1 MAEFLKRSCCHGFFL
16 VCFCF
21 SFVCLFVF
29 WNANDKV
36 KSRSFLY
43 FDLILFSNIKFYK
56 KIDGK
61 E

>member
-1 MAEFLKRSCCHGFFL
+1 MTEFLKLSCW
-16 VCFCF
+16 
-21 SFVCLFVF
+21 CLFVF

-36 KSRSFLY
+36 KSRSFIY